1 MAIRKATV
9 NDSDAIADLLDQL
22 DYPDT
27 LGFLP
32 EKIAR
37 ITACPEDEL
46 LVYELDNKVVAFI
59 SFHFITTIGL
69 KGDIA
74 RINFFC
80 VDKGYRSKGIGR
92 EMIEH
97 CTRLANERKC
107 DRIEVHSHSR
117 RTDAH
122 RFYYR
127 EGYVESP
134 KYLQKML
141 NPGQ

>member
-9 NDSDAIADLLDQL
+9 NDSDTIANLLDQL

-27 LGFLP
+27 RGFLP

-37 ITACPEDEL
+37 IMACQDDGL
-46 LVYELDNKVVAFI
+46 LVYELDKKVVAFI

-69 KGDIA
+69 EGDVA

-80 VDKGYRSKGIGR
+80 VDKGYRSKGIGH
-92 EMIEH
+92 EMIEYF
-97 CTRLANERKC
+97 TRLANERKC

-127 EGYVESP
+127 EGYAESP
-134 KYLQKML
+134 KYLVKVL